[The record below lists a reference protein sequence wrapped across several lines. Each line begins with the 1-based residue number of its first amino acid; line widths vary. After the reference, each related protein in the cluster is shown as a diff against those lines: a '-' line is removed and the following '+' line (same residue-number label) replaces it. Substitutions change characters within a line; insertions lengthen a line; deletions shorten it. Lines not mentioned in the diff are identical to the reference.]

1 MTSKPKCSKLVPS
14 GLPLVSN
21 QKFGSCR
28 VIKSALSI
36 LLLCFLL
43 ASCGEEKVVQGESKE
58 VKEMRVRAEA
68 GDAEAQSD
76 LGEMYDRGKA
86 IPHDM
91 AEAAKWVRKAAE
103 QGSENAKEE
112 SGE

>member
-1 MTSKPKCSKLVPS
+1 
-14 GLPLVSN
+14 
-21 QKFGSCR
+21 
-28 VIKSALSI
+28 
-36 LLLCFLL
+36 
-43 ASCGEEKVVQGESKE
+43 
-58 VKEMRVRAEA
+58 MRVRAEA

-91 AEAAKWVRKAAE
+91 AEAAEWVRKAAE
-103 QGSENAKEE
+103 QGSANAKEE

>member
-1 MTSKPKCSKLVPS
+1 
-14 GLPLVSN
+14 
-21 QKFGSCR
+21 
-28 VIKSALSI
+28 
-36 LLLCFLL
+36 
-43 ASCGEEKVVQGESKE
+43 
-58 VKEMRVRAEA
+58 MRVRAEA

-76 LGEMYDRGKA
+76 LGEMHDRGKA